1 MRNFKVGEGATYA
14 VSLFFLNDF
23 CASRVKHR
31 LKTCLRAGRKDSLEG
46 RDDDGLIQNDGDW
59 DGEVDELRS
68 KESINVDRILEWR
81 CVEDDDKE
89 DGEDDV
95 QCMTSEQ
102 TVNITLDQNWPL
114 PHLPP
119 QWFSILD
126 VHYSHVG
133 KKY

>member
-1 MRNFKVGEGATYA
+1 M
-14 VSLFFLNDF
+14 
-23 CASRVKHR
+23 
-31 LKTCLRAGRKDSLEG
+31 KTCLRAGRKDSLEG

-81 CVEDDDKE
+81 CVKDDDKE